1 LSLLQD
7 EEPDVRSRAANALG
21 HLGQASSEVVSGLLS
36 LLQDEEPD
44 VRSRAAN
51 ALGQLGQASSDM
63 VVPIL
68 IEWLNQQTDAKG
80 VKDVVNVL
88 WRLVT
93 GENG

>member
-1 LSLLQD
+1 
-7 EEPDVRSRAANALG
+7 
-21 HLGQASSEVVSGLLS
+21 
-36 LLQDEEPD
+36 
-44 VRSRAAN
+44 
-51 ALGQLGQASSDM
+51 M